1 VTVSQ
6 ADVTVARM
14 FPYYICTVIF
24 LMPYLAAVT
33 YYPLQVSFYIDQVGV
48 CCSTVA
54 CDFSVCIAA
63 WEGSWLLWCLI
74 VYAGYLCQDGAV
86 VA

>member
-33 YYPLQVSFYIDQVGV
+33 YYPLQVSFYIDQVGL
-48 CCSTVA
+48 CGHLWLAILCEYH
-54 CDFSVCIAA
+54 SVGGKLAFA
-63 WEGSWLLWCLI
+63 LPRG
-74 VYAGYLCQDGAV
+74 QR
-86 VA
+86 

>member
-1 VTVSQ
+1 VPISQ

-33 YYPLQVSFYIDQVGV
+33 YYPLQVSFYIDQVGM
-48 CCSTVA
+48 CA
-54 CDFSVCIAA
+54 HL
-63 WEGSWLLWCLI
+63 WLAIL
-74 VYAGYLCQDGAV
+74 LCEQL
-86 VA
+86 